1 MNADF
6 VLLGFGETGWGDDIL
21 AGVLVTITLAL
32 ATLPIGLVVGFL
44 MALAKQSSDKALRIS
59 ADIYTTIFRGLPEL
73 LTLFLVYYGAPPAIN
88 AALSAVGLPTLA
100 IPPFVA
106 GMLALGFVFSAFAS
120 EVFLSAF
127 RAIPLGQTEGA
138 MALGLSRW
146 RIMLLVIVPQLIR
159 IALPGLAN
167 LWMNLLKDTALVSV
181 VGLAD
186 TLRQADVAA
195 RVTRQPFLF
204 FGVACGI
211 YLVLTMISS
220 LVIGRID
227 RWTQRGAVR

>member
-1 MNADF
+1 
-6 VLLGFGETGWGDDIL
+6 
-21 AGVLVTITLAL
+21 
-32 ATLPIGLVVGFL
+32 
-44 MALAKQSSDKALRIS
+44 
-59 ADIYTTIFRGLPEL
+59 
-73 LTLFLVYYGAPPAIN
+73 AIN
-88 AALSAVGLPTLA
+88 AALAAIDLPNVS
-100 IPPFVA
+100 IPPFLA
-106 GMLALGFVFSAFAS
+106 GMIALGFVFSAFAS

-138 MALGLSRW
+138 LALGLPRW
-146 RIMLLVIVPQLIR
+146 RVMLLVIVPQLIR

-181 VGLAD
+181 IGLAD

-204 FGVACGI
+204 FGVACVL

-220 LVIGRID
+220 VAIDRID
-227 RWTQRGAVR
+227 RWTKRGAVR